1 MPETA
6 TTILIID
13 DDPIIVKYLQAVFSD
28 NGYQTC
34 TASSSMEGLEVV
46 RKERPDLITLDL
58 QMPGEWGP
66 RFYRKLRKEE
76 ELKDIPV
83 IVISGIDGDHA
94 VQNAVAFVSK
104 PFDPEK
110 NSSALGRPGF
120 RGPGRRTMSAGT
132 AESRSQQHSLP
143 LAVA

>member
-1 MPETA
+1 MQGWRFRECLKSRRNRQQTA
-6 TTILIID
+6 LQRGKEGLTMAKKILIID

-34 TASSSMEGLEVV
+34 TASSSTEGLEVV

-110 NSSALGRPGF
+110 IIGIVKNTIG
-120 RGPGRRTMSAGT
+120 
-132 AESRSQQHSLP
+132 
-143 LAVA
+143 